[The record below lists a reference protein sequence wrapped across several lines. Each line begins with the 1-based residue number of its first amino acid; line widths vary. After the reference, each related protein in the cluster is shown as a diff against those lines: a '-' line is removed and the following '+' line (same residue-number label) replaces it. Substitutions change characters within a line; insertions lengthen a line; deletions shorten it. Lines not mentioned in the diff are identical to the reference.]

1 MARRALEGRCDMR
14 RIKGLT
20 FMNTR
25 SLTANLGRI
34 LMLAAAGVSLAT
46 SAHAADRH
54 VRIINATEHTM
65 VRFYAS
71 NIDADDWQEDILGDS
86 VVRPGDDVNI
96 NIDDGSGHCRFD
108 FRAVFDD
115 GEATVKHNIDVCS
128 ISSFR
133 YTE

>member
-1 MARRALEGRCDMR
+1 
-14 RIKGLT
+14 
-20 FMNTR
+20 MNTR
-25 SLTANLGRI
+25 SLSANLGRI
-34 LMLAAAGVSLAT
+34 LMLAAAGVALAT

-86 VVRPGDDVNI
+86 VVRPGDDVNV

-108 FRAVFDD
+108 FKAVFDD
-115 GEATVKHNIDVCS
+115 GEATVKHNVDVCS